1 MLLKPETP
9 PQFCCRPTSR
19 VQMPVPV
26 LQSSLLHPSFPLRP
40 PRAPFLLASPCA
52 LVPRPLRLHLL
63 RRHRIAALAGTDEE
77 LLRAIT
83 APSGPDARL
92 PAIRS
97 YDADLASLTLIGA
110 VGSEQAVT
118 AAAADGGVA
127 AEEHLSSG
135 ASTMVLETVFPGGA
149 DERSTVSTR
158 LVRLNYPDL
167 GLFCYMFLP
176 AKRVVEKA
184 KKLRSSLTADILSAN
199 SNVTKNILAMT
210 FRQVILQKVW
220 SFKLSLFCPGTER
233 KMEDLAS
240 PRETPADFTASSSD
254 VKFLSALAEAVCS
267 CILEGT
273 ERRHFGESD
282 GSRLSYMFGWL
293 HKPQGNCS
301 ADSSIC
307 VYKIAECEIVR
318 NAMSQVDKFN
328 LSNGKASYGQRKM
341 QHPWWMAPNYIRLEK
356 AGGPGLSSWTN
367 EFVPAY
373 RLQINTN
380 TFKDAKL
387 EGGHKMAENR
397 CMRFNRLLVELANV
411 LDMYYEDKY
420 TLPDKQL
427 FCSLITESS
436 TISMKKSSPLKM
448 LFATL
453 AGACIFVVI
462 SVLAQVCWPHIKV
475 KTSTETNNLISSRE
489 IDGFH
494 FQSHGTAEI
503 EGLCIS
509 VVERIKDALGW
520 PGEVPFDADVGAWIG
535 AVPSYLRNKDP
546 SLRAV
551 HVDEEHVKNLYNGDI
566 QSQTEQSNSMVSPIS
581 DHVEHPNAEE
591 SSSVESLSGMNHAD
605 FHTTAQDIA
614 SFQVVLSGDG
624 KIIGFQPTNRVAV
637 NQWASNPLAKLLYG
651 GRRLSPGLLEPSLKI
666 PLPHEVVLLELLM
679 SVNPESSFALARP
692 IR

>member
-1 MLLKPETP
+1 
-9 PQFCCRPTSR
+9 
-19 VQMPVPV
+19 MPLPL
-26 LQSSLLHPSFPLRP
+26 LQSSLLPPSFHLPP
-40 PRAPFLLASPCA
+40 PRARFLLAPRT
-52 LVPRPLRLHLL
+52 LVPRPL
-63 RRHRIAALAGTDEE
+63 RRHRIAALASTDEE

-118 AAAADGGVA
+118 AAAADGGAA

-158 LVRLNYPDL
+158 L
-167 GLFCYMFLP
+167 FLP
-176 AKRVVEKA
+176 AKRVEEKA
-184 KKLRSSLTADILSAN
+184 KKLRSSLTADFLSGN
-199 SNVTKNILAMT
+199 STVTKNILAMT

-240 PRETPADFTASSSD
+240 PRETPADFTVSSSD
-254 VKFLSALAEAVCS
+254 VKFLSALAEAVSS
-267 CILEGT
+267 CALEGT

-293 HKPQGNCS
+293 QKPQGNCS
-301 ADSSIC
+301 VDSSIC

-328 LSNGKASYGQRKM
+328 LSDGRASYGQRKM
-341 QHPWWMAPNYIRLEK
+341 QHPWWMAPDYIRLEK

-397 CMRFNRLLVELANV
+397 WEVLLTHYQMVELANV

-436 TISMKKSSPLKM
+436 TISMNKSSPLKM
-448 LFATL
+448 LFVTL

-475 KTSTETNNLISSRE
+475 NTSTERNNLISSRE

-520 PGEVPFDADVGAWIG
+520 PGEVPFDAEMGAWIG

-551 HVDEEHVKNLYNGDI
+551 HVDEEQVKNLYNGDI
-566 QSQTEQSNSMVSPIS
+566 QSQTEQSNSVVSPIS
-581 DHVEHPNAEE
+581 NHVEHPNAEE
-591 SSSVESLSGMNHAD
+591 SSSTESLSGMNRAA

-666 PLPHEVVLLELLM
+666 PLLHEVVLLELLM

>member
-1 MLLKPETP
+1 
-9 PQFCCRPTSR
+9 
-19 VQMPVPV
+19 MPLPLV
-26 LQSSLLHPSFPLRP
+26 QSSLLPPSFPLRP
-40 PRAPFLLASPCA
+40 RRAPFLLASPSA
-52 LVPRPLRLHLL
+52 IAPGTLVPRPVPLL
-63 RRHRIAALAGTDEE
+63 LDRRRIAALPNADEE

-97 YDADLASLTLIGA
+97 YDADIASLTLIGA

-118 AAAADGGVA
+118 AAAADGGAA

-135 ASTMVLETVFPGGA
+135 VSTMVLETVFPGGA

-158 LVRLNYPDL
+158 L
-167 GLFCYMFLP
+167 FLP
-176 AKRVVEKA
+176 AKRVEEKA
-184 KKLRSSLTADILSAN
+184 KKLRSSLTADILSGN
-199 SNVTKNILAMT
+199 SNVTKNILVMT

-233 KMEDLAS
+233 KMEDIAS
-240 PRETPADFTASSSD
+240 PRETPADFTVSSSD

-267 CILEGT
+267 CALEGT
-273 ERRHFGESD
+273 ERRHFGKSD
-282 GSRLSYMFGWL
+282 GSSLSYMFSWL
-293 HKPQGNCS
+293 QKPQGNCS
-301 ADSSIC
+301 VDSSIC

-328 LSNGKASYGQRKM
+328 LSNGSAPYSQRKM
-341 QHPWWMAPNYIRLEK
+341 QNPWWMAPNYIRLEK
-356 AGGPGLSSWTN
+356 AGGPELSSWTN

-387 EGGHKMAENR
+387 EGGHKMTDNR
-397 CMRFNRLLVELANV
+397 WEVLLTHYQMVELANV
-411 LDMYYEDKY
+411 LDMYYEDQY

-436 TISMKKSSPLKM
+436 TISMNKSSPLKM
-448 LFATL
+448 LFVTL

-475 KTSTETNNLISSRE
+475 KTSTERNNLISSRE

-503 EGLCIS
+503 ESLCIS
-509 VVERIKDALGW
+509 VVKRIKDALGW
-520 PGEVPFDADVGAWIG
+520 PGEVPFNAEVGAWIG

-546 SLRAV
+546 SLCAV
-551 HVDEEHVKNLYNGDI
+551 GEEHVKNLYN
-566 QSQTEQSNSMVSPIS
+566 
-581 DHVEHPNAEE
+581 EE
-591 SSSVESLSGMNHAD
+591 SSSIESLSGMNHTD
-605 FHTTAQDIA
+605 LRTTAQDIA

-637 NQWASNPLAKLLYG
+637 NQWASNPLAKLLYE
-651 GRRLSPGLLEPSLKI
+651 GRKLSPGLLEPNRSDNHPKSI
-666 PLPHEVVLLELLM
+666 
-679 SVNPESSFALARP
+679 
-692 IR
+692 

>member
-1 MLLKPETP
+1 MPLPLLQT
-9 PQFCCRPTSR
+9 
-19 VQMPVPV
+19 
-26 LQSSLLHPSFPLRP
+26 SLLPPSFHLPP
-40 PRAPFLLASPCA
+40 PRARFLLASPSA
-52 LVPRPLRLHLL
+52 LATRTLVPRPLR
-63 RRHRIAALAGTDEE
+63 RYRIAALASTDEE

-118 AAAADGGVA
+118 AAAADGGAA

-158 LVRLNYPDL
+158 L
-167 GLFCYMFLP
+167 FLP
-176 AKRVVEKA
+176 AKRVEEKA
-184 KKLRSSLTADILSAN
+184 KKLRSSLTADFLSGN

-240 PRETPADFTASSSD
+240 PRETPADFTVSSSD
-254 VKFLSALAEAVCS
+254 VKFLSALAEAVSS
-267 CILEGT
+267 CALEGT

-293 HKPQGNCS
+293 QKPQGNCS
-301 ADSSIC
+301 VDSSIC

-328 LSNGKASYGQRKM
+328 LSDGRASYGQRKM

-397 CMRFNRLLVELANV
+397 WEVLLTHYQMVELANV

-436 TISMKKSSPLKM
+436 TISMNKI
-448 LFATL
+448 
-453 AGACIFVVI
+453 G
-462 SVLAQVCWPHIKV
+462 
-475 KTSTETNNLISSRE
+475 
-489 IDGFH
+489 
-494 FQSHGTAEI
+494 
-503 EGLCIS
+503 GLCIS

-520 PGEVPFDADVGAWIG
+520 PGEVHFDADMGAWIG

-551 HVDEEHVKNLYNGDI
+551 HVDEEQVKNLYNGDI

-581 DHVEHPNAEE
+581 NHVEHPNAEE
-591 SSSVESLSGMNHAD
+591 SSSRESLSGMNRAD

>member
-1 MLLKPETP
+1 
-9 PQFCCRPTSR
+9 
-19 VQMPVPV
+19 MPLPL
-26 LQSSLLHPSFPLRP
+26 LQSSLLPPSFHLPP
-40 PRAPFLLASPCA
+40 PRARFLLAPRT
-52 LVPRPLRLHLL
+52 LVPRPL
-63 RRHRIAALAGTDEE
+63 RRHRIAALASTDEE

-118 AAAADGGVA
+118 AAAADGGAA

-158 LVRLNYPDL
+158 L
-167 GLFCYMFLP
+167 FLP
-176 AKRVVEKA
+176 AKRVEEKA
-184 KKLRSSLTADILSAN
+184 KKLRSSLTADFLSGN
-199 SNVTKNILAMT
+199 STVTKNILAMT

-240 PRETPADFTASSSD
+240 PRETPADFTVSSSD
-254 VKFLSALAEAVCS
+254 VKFLSALAEAVSS
-267 CILEGT
+267 CALEGT

-293 HKPQGNCS
+293 QKPQGNCS
-301 ADSSIC
+301 VDSSIC

-328 LSNGKASYGQRKM
+328 LSDGRASYGQRKM
-341 QHPWWMAPNYIRLEK
+341 QHPWWMAPDYIRLEK

-397 CMRFNRLLVELANV
+397 WEVLLTHYQMVELANV

-436 TISMKKSSPLKM
+436 TISMNK
-448 LFATL
+448 
-453 AGACIFVVI
+453 
-462 SVLAQVCWPHIKV
+462 
-475 KTSTETNNLISSRE
+475 
-489 IDGFH
+489 
-494 FQSHGTAEI
+494 I

-520 PGEVPFDADVGAWIG
+520 PGEVPFDAEMGAWIG

-551 HVDEEHVKNLYNGDI
+551 HVDEEQVKNLYNGDI
-566 QSQTEQSNSMVSPIS
+566 QSQTEQSNSVVSPIS
-581 DHVEHPNAEE
+581 NHVEHPNAEE
-591 SSSVESLSGMNHAD
+591 SSSTESLSGMNRAA

-666 PLPHEVVLLELLM
+666 PLLHEVVLLELLM